1 MVGAT
6 RFANHSCRPNC
17 RYNIADV
24 GRRKVIK
31 LEMLLPIK
39 CGDEITVFYSSE
51 DFFGNG
57 NVNCLCPHTDMHA
70 QASLSFAATQEQET
84 FPVGSSTPK
93 HKRRR
98 IFVFAAPKEKNKNEM
113 RFETLLKAAQSRT
126 QFPGLKNCAQQKKIT
141 QTQQSVFSERE
152 SSPDMAETDCSE
164 RLRKFVSSSQSD
176 VWSANA
182 DLNVLPR
189 ENQTSLKP
197 SNSSSEID
205 IPQSTAGADN
215 FSLCVHE
222 VASLHGTSD
231 AEASSWVNPIRTAFP
246 GSNIPS
252 YKTMKRRYAL
262 GKKEEAKYMK
272 KCAEGNLWCLNY
284 MDEIKSIV
292 EENFDSIRKY
302 AVTRSTEDDIRIP
315 NTFENDSATIIIT
328 LVMNSDGVRIINSG
342 KQSLWPVWLA
352 IANLPPIK
360 RCMFRNIILAR
371 LWFGK
376 WKPCWDELFKV

>member
-1 MVGAT
+1 
-6 RFANHSCRPNC
+6 
-17 RYNIADV
+17 
-24 GRRKVIK
+24 
-31 LEMLLPIK
+31 
-39 CGDEITVFYSSE
+39 
-51 DFFGNG
+51 
-57 NVNCLCPHTDMHA
+57 
-70 QASLSFAATQEQET
+70 
-84 FPVGSSTPK
+84 
-93 HKRRR
+93 
-98 IFVFAAPKEKNKNEM
+98 
-113 RFETLLKAAQSRT
+113 
-126 QFPGLKNCAQQKKIT
+126 
-141 QTQQSVFSERE
+141 
-152 SSPDMAETDCSE
+152 MAETDCSE
-164 RLRKFVSSSQSD
+164 RSRKFVSSSQSD

-189 ENQTSLKP
+189 ENQTSLRP

-222 VASLHGTSD
+222 IASLHGTSD
-231 AEASSWVNPIRTAFP
+231 AEASSWVNLIRTAFP

-315 NTFENDSATIIIT
+315 NTFENDSATINIT

-360 RCMFRNIILAR
+360 RCMFRNIVLAR

-376 WKPCWDELFKV
+376 GKPCWDELFKV

>member
-1 MVGAT
+1 
-6 RFANHSCRPNC
+6 
-17 RYNIADV
+17 
-24 GRRKVIK
+24 
-31 LEMLLPIK
+31 
-39 CGDEITVFYSSE
+39 
-51 DFFGNG
+51 
-57 NVNCLCPHTDMHA
+57 
-70 QASLSFAATQEQET
+70 
-84 FPVGSSTPK
+84 
-93 HKRRR
+93 
-98 IFVFAAPKEKNKNEM
+98 M

-141 QTQQSVFSERE
+141 QAQQSVFSERE

-164 RLRKFVSSSQSD
+164 RSRKFVSSSQSD

-189 ENQTSLKP
+189 ENQTSLRP

-222 VASLHGTSD
+222 IASLHGTSD
-231 AEASSWVNPIRTAFP
+231 AEASSWVNLIRTAFP
-246 GSNIPS
+246 GSKIPS

-315 NTFENDSATIIIT
+315 YTFENDSATINIT

-360 RCMFRNIILAR
+360 RCMFRNIVLAR

-376 WKPCWDELFKV
+376 GKPCWDELFKV